1 MKRCVDYYFSVAS
14 PWTYLGHARFGRLAQ
29 QHNLGVTFRPVD
41 FARVLDA
48 SGGLLYQKRS
58 DQRRKYRQIEL
69 DRWRQHLNIRLT
81 LEPAHYPV
89 DRTPASLLM
98 VACRDLPQQT
108 RFRLLQAILAAIWR
122 DDLDI
127 ADWQVLASL
136 LENEVEDASTIL
148 ESARQPT
155 CQALL
160 ARHTDMAIEA
170 GVFGVPA
177 YVLEGELFWGQ
188 DRLDFLARALQD

>member
-14 PWTYLGHARFGRLAQ
+14 PWTYLGHARFGQLAR
-29 QHNLGVTFRPVD
+29 QHDLEVSFLPVD

-58 DQRRKYRQIEL
+58 EQRRKYRQIEL
-69 DRWRQHLNIRLT
+69 DRWRRHLDITLT

-98 VACRDLPQQT
+98 VACHDLPQQF

-127 ADWQVLASL
+127 ADWQVLARL
-136 LENEVEDASTIL
+136 LENEVGDAGTML
-148 ESARQPT
+148 E
-155 CQALL
+155 
-160 ARHTDMAIEA
+160 
-170 GVFGVPA
+170 
-177 YVLEGELFWGQ
+177 
-188 DRLDFLARALQD
+188 